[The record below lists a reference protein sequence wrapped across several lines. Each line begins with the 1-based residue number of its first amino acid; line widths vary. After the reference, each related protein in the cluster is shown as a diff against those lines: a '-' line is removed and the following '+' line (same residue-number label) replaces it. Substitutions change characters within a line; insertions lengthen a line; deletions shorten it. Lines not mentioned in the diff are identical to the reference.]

1 MKKEARKKESQAE
14 YDARKEREKQALQE
28 ELGWECTC
36 RWFEFGKRHYK
47 IFFPESGLE
56 LTYSRAKT
64 LVMEMRGRGRGRG
77 FRGGRGRGMLRNIKH
92 QAHCKELE
100 RIRERGREMREK
112 KQAAWEERRRVR
124 LEREKE
130 LGVEEK
136 SELTETASRRD
147 ENEDSSSEDEGWCE
161 GVPAFKGTLSVVI
174 EQDKVEEG
182 NLLISDDEDQ
192 DKPVKAVLLDEGE
205 MVEATRKQQDDK
217 SIAREISH
225 QNNVESVNVCDAV
238 ENADSVREDINVH
251 DDGKASAHEDQ
262 HSEDNNSDVEETVGD
277 IEEDSSDE
285 APEEIKIVKSYE
297 NEDPGDEKSSLKSSV
312 CNEKSKSSRKRK
324 RKPKKDG
331 EVKEAEEDVEHTEKT
346 TNIGRSVSEKVEPR
360 TKFARQSVLEQR
372 LRPPTLLEKLL
383 LQVEINS
390 YILLILNLPFQE
402 IKKERNTILQCVR
415 YVCKNN
421 FFEAK
426 KST

>member
-1 MKKEARKKESQAE
+1 
-14 YDARKEREKQALQE
+14 
-28 ELGWECTC
+28 
-36 RWFEFGKRHYK
+36 
-47 IFFPESGLE
+47 
-56 LTYSRAKT
+56 
-64 LVMEMRGRGRGRG
+64 
-77 FRGGRGRGMLRNIKH
+77 MLRNIKH

-100 RIRERGREMREK
+100 KIRERGREMREK

-130 LGVEEK
+130 LGVEK
-136 SELTETASRRD
+136 SESTESASRRD

-225 QNNVESVNVCDAV
+225 QNNVESVNVCNAV
-238 ENADSVREDINVH
+238 ENADSVKEDINVH
-251 DDGKASAHEDQ
+251 DDSKASAHEDQ

-277 IEEDSSDE
+277 IGRDSSDE

-297 NEDPGDEKSSLKSSV
+297 NEDPGDIESSLKSSV
-312 CNEKSKSSRKRK
+312 CNVKSKPSRKRK
-324 RKPKKDG
+324 RKPKQDG

-346 TNIGRSVSEKVEPR
+346 TNVGKSVSEKVEPR

-372 LRPPTLLEKLL
+372 IRPPTLLEKLL
-383 LQVEINS
+383 LQVEIKS
-390 YILLILNLPFQE
+390 FILYLKFAFQE
-402 IKKERNTILQCVR
+402 IKKERNIILQCVR

>member
-1 MKKEARKKESQAE
+1 
-14 YDARKEREKQALQE
+14 
-28 ELGWECTC
+28 
-36 RWFEFGKRHYK
+36 
-47 IFFPESGLE
+47 
-56 LTYSRAKT
+56 
-64 LVMEMRGRGRGRG
+64 
-77 FRGGRGRGMLRNIKH
+77 
-92 QAHCKELE
+92 
-100 RIRERGREMREK
+100 MREK

-124 LEREKE
+124 LERDKE

-136 SELTETASRRD
+136 SESTETASRRD

-182 NLLISDDEDQ
+182 NLLISDDEVQ
-192 DKPVKAVLLDEGE
+192 DKHVKAVLLDEGG

-217 SIAREISH
+217 SIAREKLH
-225 QNNVESVNVCDAV
+225 QNNVESSNVCDV
-238 ENADSVREDINVH
+238 VGKTKFVRDVIKVNDDSTAGAN
-251 DDGKASAHEDQ
+251 EDQ
-262 HSEDNNSDVEETVGD
+262 HPEDNNSDVEEPLGD
-277 IEEDSSDE
+277 IEGDSSDE

-297 NEDPGDEKSSLKSSV
+297 NEDPGDIELSSKSSV
-312 CNEKSKSSRKRK
+312 CNEKSKPSRKRK
-324 RKPKKDG
+324 RKPKQDG

-346 TNIGRSVSEKVEPR
+346 TNIGKSVSEKVEPR

-372 LRPPTLLEKLL
+372 IRPPTLLEKLL
-383 LQVEINS
+383 L
-390 YILLILNLPFQE
+390 QE